1 MNVYRWARCGR
12 SKRPNHGPKHSG
24 QRWTW
29 GVSAVIAVLS
39 WALRRFRQMDTMQS
53 SLKLLGTTGF
63 WSYGNVSFCPNH
75 ARAIALQAIRADST
89 HV

>member
-1 MNVYRWARCGR
+1 M
-12 SKRPNHGPKHSG
+12 
-24 QRWTW
+24 
-29 GVSAVIAVLS
+29 SAAIEMVNRV
-39 WALRRFRQMDTMQS
+39 LRRFRQMDTMQS

-63 WSYGNVSFCPNH
+63 WGYGNVSFCPNH

>member
-1 MNVYRWARCGR
+1 MVNRV
-12 SKRPNHGPKHSG
+12 
-24 QRWTW
+24 
-29 GVSAVIAVLS
+29 
-39 WALRRFRQMDTMQS
+39 LRRFRQMDTMQS